1 MAKFGMAQPVRR
13 VEDPRLLLGNG
24 RYTDDI
30 AVAGAAH
37 GFVLRSGYAAAR
49 ILSTDIA
56 AAAAMP
62 GVLAIYTGAD
72 LAADAIGGIPCV
84 IPMKNRDGS
93 GRAEVPHP
101 VLAQEFVRHVGDP
114 VAFIVAETIQ
124 AARDAAEAIS
134 IDYDPL
140 PSTTDLAAA
149 MDPDAAPVWP
159 AVKNNLVFDW
169 ETGDKQA
176 VDDLFAD
183 AAHVT
188 RLTVVNNRIVVNSME
203 PRAAQAAYEDGRWT
217 LTTNTQGGWGMRD
230 MLAKMVFNVD
240 PKSIRIITPD
250 VGGGF
255 GMKLFLYAEH
265 ALVCYAARKLG
276 RPVRWASDRSEAFVS
291 DSHGRDNITQGEL
304 ALDAGQVGVELVVGQ
319 E

>member
-124 AARDAAEAIS
+124 AARDAA
-134 IDYDPL
+134 
-140 PSTTDLAAA
+140 
-149 MDPDAAPVWP
+149 
-159 AVKNNLVFDW
+159 
-169 ETGDKQA
+169 
-176 VDDLFAD
+176 
-183 AAHVT
+183 
-188 RLTVVNNRIVVNSME
+188 
-203 PRAAQAAYEDGRWT
+203 
-217 LTTNTQGGWGMRD
+217 
-230 MLAKMVFNVD
+230 
-240 PKSIRIITPD
+240 
-250 VGGGF
+250 
-255 GMKLFLYAEH
+255 
-265 ALVCYAARKLG
+265 
-276 RPVRWASDRSEAFVS
+276 
-291 DSHGRDNITQGEL
+291 
-304 ALDAGQVGVELVVGQ
+304 
-319 E
+319 